1 MGEAIVR
8 SHVILPVPFVCS
20 SFCKSL
26 IRQGMVTAIMNR
38 SIWKVIPLLQSY
50 KAVEEYYPEIA
61 DTIILFNVPKVATIF
76 YKIVRSFL
84 DPVTAD
90 KIRLYST
97 ADYEEVFSKVM
108 PMDAVPEEYGGTSKR
123 DYPQMATS

>member
-1 MGEAIVR
+1 
-8 SHVILPVPFVCS
+8 
-20 SFCKSL
+20 
-26 IRQGMVTAIMNR
+26 MVTAIMNR